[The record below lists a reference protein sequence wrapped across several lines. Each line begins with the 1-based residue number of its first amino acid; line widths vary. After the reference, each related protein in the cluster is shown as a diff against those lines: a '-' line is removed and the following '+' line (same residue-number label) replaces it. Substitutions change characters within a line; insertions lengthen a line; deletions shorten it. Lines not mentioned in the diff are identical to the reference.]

1 MKYDIFLMD
10 ADDTLLDFSADA
22 TDALKATFEMHGVPY
37 SEEIQ
42 EIYEK
47 HNRYCWDMF
56 EQKKMTR
63 DELSYKRFELFF
75 DEMGMKKDGR
85 EIHRDFMHNLSKT
98 GHMLPGATDLLQS
111 LSKIGRVYILTNGF
125 AVSQNGRMVNSGI
138 MDYAKAMFISEELGA
153 QKPDKEYFDICFDQ
167 IPDFDKSRALMIGDS
182 IASDMLGG
190 INAGVSTCWYN
201 PTGKAN
207 AKGLPITYNIQTYR
221 QLMDIITENESID
234 MAQLTDVLMREELR
248 CAAADDKGVVFASN
262 KRGIAPMLDLYQ
274 KVQAGECTPTILA
287 DRVFGRGAVMVA
299 SQKAIDCA
307 ADYGMKLSAK
317 EVVPFIINRTGDGR
331 CPIES
336 AVEGIN
342 DPCEGHAAILNML
355 QQLKN

>member
-1 MKYDIFLMD
+1 
-10 ADDTLLDFSADA
+10 
-22 TDALKATFEMHGVPY
+22 
-37 SEEIQ
+37 
-42 EIYEK
+42 
-47 HNRYCWDMF
+47 
-56 EQKKMTR
+56 
-63 DELSYKRFELFF
+63 
-75 DEMGMKKDGR
+75 
-85 EIHRDFMHNLSKT
+85 
-98 GHMLPGATDLLQS
+98 MLPGATDLLQS

-201 PTGKAN
+201 PADKAN

-248 CAAADDKGVVFASN
+248 CVAADDKGVVFASN

-287 DRVFGRGAVMVA
+287 DRVFGRGAVMTAKLCGVKEIYSLVA

-307 ADYGMKLSAK
+307 AGYGMKLSAK
-317 EVVPFIINRTGDGR
+317 EVVPFIVNRTGDGR

-342 DPCEGHAAILNML
+342 DPCEGHAAILNTL
-355 QQLKN
+355 QQMKN